1 MKSKK
6 EMLQDVED
14 HVWFEGEDYFSTH
27 QREYDD
33 IVDDLEN
40 RFRLG
45 KLEDHF
51 IDHGDEVTNL
61 RGHDINVNLLFS
73 AIVTT
78 AVDQAVYKDH
88 PGRSVKSVFF
98 ENMCCQGSWALF
110 DTLGFDVDHK

>member
-14 HVWFEGEDYFSTH
+14 HIWFEGEDYFCTH
-27 QREYDD
+27 QREYDE
-33 IVDDLEN
+33 IIDDLED

-45 KLEDHF
+45 MLEEHF
-51 IDHGDEVTNL
+51 IDHGDEVTDL
-61 RGHDINVNLLFS
+61 RGHKILVNQLFS

-88 PGRSVKSVFF
+88 PGRSVKDVFI
-98 ENMCCQGSWALF
+98 EKMVDQGSWALF
-110 DTLGFDVDHK
+110 DTLGFGVDHK